1 MATTLKGGGNYRLNV
16 RRMHRSRSTG
26 RPQSTTAIPPR
37 LSATCS
43 GPSLLPEFG
52 LQKNADGS
60 VDLYFA
66 PKAPVGKDC
75 NWVPT
80 DPNGKF
86 EVLFR
91 FYGPKKPLFEQSVGA
106 AGYQRLN

>member
-1 MATTLKGGGNYRLNV
+1 MSGECTGLAVLVGHNLQ
-16 RRMHRSRSTG
+16 RRHPRAY
-26 RPQSTTAIPPR
+26 PQRAV
-37 LSATCS
+37 
-43 GPSLLPEFG
+43 GQSLLPEFS

-66 PKAPVGKDC
+66 PKAPVGKDS

-86 EVLFR
+86 KVLFR